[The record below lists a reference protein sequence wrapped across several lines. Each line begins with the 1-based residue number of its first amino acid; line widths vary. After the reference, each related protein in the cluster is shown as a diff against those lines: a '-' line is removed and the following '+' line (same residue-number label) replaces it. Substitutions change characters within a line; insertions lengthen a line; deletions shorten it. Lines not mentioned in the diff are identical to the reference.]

1 MEVTIRQVPAQPD
14 IQEQQEAWLFHGT
27 KYSVEVNP
35 MKKVTIFVSLLLL
48 LFLTACNARSAESDA
63 QQPTQPQAES
73 VASQVDVSGL
83 PEGQCYRQTPYL
95 NPIGISQPEGQCVW
109 NGKVYSFSN
118 APAKLGVT
126 DANGNSE
133 ALELPDVEYIYSVC
147 ETGDTLALLAGANPL
162 FFAGTDDEQSA
173 QASSDGGHAIYIYDE
188 TRHLTGSISLAER
201 GADAPYELDSN
212 GTDYFMLFSDAVV
225 RVGSD
230 GTQLAKSGDMGG
242 RLLQLVCVDGAVF
255 VRVEGDVIYQ
265 TEKIVR
271 LNAQTLETEGELSC
285 DGLDIQGMGKAED
298 GTLLLISGEY
308 LLRPDFDAGTLTAIL
323 HWADNANT
331 SVNNYRSVMET
342 ESGFF
347 AWNSDVEAACFYEK
361 LPEGETLENPTVIT
375 LFAGTGSYDIEIA
388 AANFQKLYPQYR
400 IDITAAESDEQTELA
415 LTELGAG
422 KGYDM
427 YLLYDTQWAQL
438 DDAVFFED
446 LTRWMEADST
456 KPLERIRPSVLRQAQ
471 KNGGVYRLPVD
482 YTILTYA
489 ADPEQ
494 LPDCRPE
501 TVLRA
506 CEQGDDTLYPFARN
520 SDYSSQMAKRC
531 AIDYVDAA
539 QGTCNFECDSFYA
552 QLALLRRQQEALDA
566 LPKNLDV
573 AATCDGLLYYY
584 VILSADSIVYQP
596 GRYVYPELK
605 QYVYYAYPSDYDS
618 GCQLDFN
625 SLLSIN
631 TKSEQKAGAWAF
643 LSYLLSESYQQSM
656 NYLPVSDTVLQEQF
670 AQLLAQEKITQE
682 NIDTFYALVDHAQK
696 PDYPTE
702 PIEQIILEEM
712 AAYLDGAIDEKT
724 TAERIQSRAGLY
736 LMEQK
741 ESFFLNRTESKG
753 NAAMTLTIY
762 NLSASPSGE
771 KTCTLSAED
780 AAVVETLF
788 SIDSMTPT
796 ANDSESVCAYRFDI
810 ENRSYLLDDSLD
822 YVDAIL
828 RESEDDYKYYGEHL
842 SDAEIESLREIIE
855 AYAE

>member
-1 MEVTIRQVPAQPD
+1 
-14 IQEQQEAWLFHGT
+14 
-27 KYSVEVNP
+27 
-35 MKKVTIFVSLLLL
+35 MKKTVFPFFLLLL
-48 LFLTACNARSAESDA
+48 LFLTACNARSAESDV
-63 QQPTQPQAES
+63 QQSTQPKAES

-83 PEGQCYRQTPYL
+83 PEGQCYNQTPYL
-95 NPIGISQPEGQCVW
+95 NPIGISYPEGQCVW
-109 NGKVYSFSN
+109 NDKVYSFSN

-133 ALELPDVEYIYSVC
+133 VLELPDVEYIYSVC

-173 QASSDGGHAIYIYDE
+173 QASSDGGHAIYLYDE
-188 TRHLTGSISLAER
+188 TGNLTGSIPLTER
-201 GADAPYELDSN
+201 CTDAPYELDSN

-225 RVGSD
+225 RVGDD
-230 GTQLAKSGDMGG
+230 GTQLAKSGDIGG

-255 VRVEGDVIYQ
+255 VRVEGDAIYQ
-265 TEKIVR
+265 TEKIIR
-271 LNAQTLETEGELSC
+271 LDAQTLETETEFSC

-298 GTLLLISGEY
+298 GTLLLISGVY
-308 LLRPDFDAGTLTAIL
+308 LLRPDFEAGKLTAIL
-323 HWADNANT
+323 HLADNANT
-331 SVNNYRSVMET
+331 SVNNYRSVLET
-342 ESGFF
+342 EHGFF

-361 LPEGETLENPTVIT
+361 LPEGETLEDPTVIT

-388 AANFQKLYPQYR
+388 AANFQKLYQQYR

-446 LTRWMEADST
+446 LTRWMEADSA

-482 YTILTYA
+482 YTILIYA
-489 ADPEQ
+489 ADPE
-494 LPDCRPE
+494 LLSDNTPE

-506 CEQGDDTLYPFARN
+506 CEQDGIELYPFAFIT
-520 SDYSSQMAKRC
+520 DYSSQMAKRC
-531 AIDYVDAA
+531 AMDYVDAA
-539 QGTCNFECDSFYA
+539 QGTCNFQCDSFYA
-552 QLALLRRQQEALDA
+552 QLALLRRQQEALDT

-596 GRYVYPELK
+596 GRYAYPELK

-643 LSYLLSESYQQSM
+643 LSYLLSEAYQQSM
-656 NYLPVSDTVLQEQF
+656 NYLPVSDMVLQEQF

-682 NIDTFYALVDHAQK
+682 DIDTFYALVDHAQK

-702 PIEQIILEEM
+702 PIEKIIQEEM
-712 AAYLDGAIDEKT
+712 AAYIDGAIEEKT
-724 TAERIQSRAGLY
+724 TAERIQSRVSLY

-741 ESFFLNRTESKG
+741 
-753 NAAMTLTIY
+753 
-762 NLSASPSGE
+762 
-771 KTCTLSAED
+771 
-780 AAVVETLF
+780 VE
-788 SIDSMTPT
+788 
-796 ANDSESVCAYRFDI
+796 
-810 ENRSYLLDDSLD
+810 
-822 YVDAIL
+822 
-828 RESEDDYKYYGEHL
+828 
-842 SDAEIESLREIIE
+842 
-855 AYAE
+855 

>member
-1 MEVTIRQVPAQPD
+1 MKIRTSSSKAYKTQESAQS
-14 IQEQQEAWLFHGT
+14 QEQPKHGI
-27 KYSVEVNP
+27 EMNH
-35 MKKVTIFVSLLLL
+35 MKKTIFSLFLLLL
-48 LFLTACNARSAESDA
+48 LFLTACDARSNALDA
-63 QQPTQPQAES
+63 QKEAQPQAEVS
-73 VASQVDVSGL
+73 LPVDISGL
-83 PEGQCYRQTPYL
+83 PEGQCYRQMPYL
-95 NPIGISQPEGQCVW
+95 NPIGISYPEGQCVW
-109 NGKVYSFSN
+109 NDKVYSFSN

-133 ALELPDVEYIYSVC
+133 ALELPDAEFIYSVC

-173 QASSDGGHAIYIYDE
+173 QASSDGGHAIYLYDE
-188 TRHLTGSISLAER
+188 TGHLTGSIPLAECS
-201 GADAPYELDSN
+201 ADAPYELDSN
-212 GTDYFMLFSDAVV
+212 GTDYFVLFSDTVV
-225 RVGSD
+225 RVGAD
-230 GTQLAKSGDMGG
+230 GTELAKSGDIGG
-242 RLLQLVCVDGAVF
+242 RLLQLVCADGAVF
-255 VRVEGDVIYQ
+255 GRVEGDAIYQ

-271 LNAQTLETEGELSC
+271 LNAQTLETETEFSC

-298 GTLLLISGEY
+298 GALLLISGEY
-308 LLRPDFDAGTLTAIL
+308 LLRPDFDAGKLTAIL

-331 SVNNYRSVMET
+331 SVNNYRSVLET

-361 LPEGETLENPTVIT
+361 LPEGETLEDPTVIT

-456 KPLERIRPSVLRQAQ
+456 KPLERIRPSVLRQVQ

-539 QGTCNFECDSFYA
+539 QETCNFECDSFYA

-724 TAERIQSRAGLY
+724 TAERIQSRVSLY

-741 ESFFLNRTESKG
+741 
-753 NAAMTLTIY
+753 
-762 NLSASPSGE
+762 
-771 KTCTLSAED
+771 
-780 AAVVETLF
+780 VE
-788 SIDSMTPT
+788 
-796 ANDSESVCAYRFDI
+796 
-810 ENRSYLLDDSLD
+810 
-822 YVDAIL
+822 
-828 RESEDDYKYYGEHL
+828 
-842 SDAEIESLREIIE
+842 
-855 AYAE
+855 

>member
-1 MEVTIRQVPAQPD
+1 
-14 IQEQQEAWLFHGT
+14 
-27 KYSVEVNP
+27 
-35 MKKVTIFVSLLLL
+35 MKKTIFAFFLIFLLS
-48 LFLTACNARSAESDA
+48 LTACSARSSAPDA
-63 QQPTQPQAES
+63 QQTSEPQAETS
-73 VASQVDVSGL
+73 SQVDISEL
-83 PEGQCYRQTPYL
+83 PDGQCYRQTPYL

-133 ALELPDVEYIYSVC
+133 ALELPDAEYLYGVC
-147 ETGDTLALLAGANPL
+147 GAGDTLAVLAGANPL

-242 RLLQLVCVDGAVF
+242 RLLQLVCADNAVY
-255 VRVEGDVIYQ
+255 VCVEGVRIYQ
-265 TEKIVR
+265 TEKVVR
-271 LNAQTLETEGELSC
+271 LNAQTLEPEAELSC
-285 DGLDIQGMGKAED
+285 AGLDIQGMGTAAD

-308 LLRPDFDAGTLTAIL
+308 LLRPDFAAGTMTAIL

-331 SVNNYRSVMET
+331 SVNNYRSVLET
-342 ESGFF
+342 ETGFF

-361 LPEGETLENPTVIT
+361 LPDGETLEDPTVIT
-375 LFAGTGSYDIEIA
+375 LFAGAGSYDIEIA

-400 IDITAAESDEQTELA
+400 IDITASESDEQTDLA

-422 KGYDM
+422 KGYDL
-427 YLLYDTQWAQL
+427 YLLYDSQWTQL

-446 LTRWMEADST
+446 LTRWMEADNS
-456 KPLERIRPSVLRQAQ
+456 KPLERIRPSVLRQMQ
-471 KNGGVYRLPVD
+471 KKGGIYRLPLT

-489 ADPEQ
+489 ADAEQ
-494 LPDCRPE
+494 LSDNTPE
-501 TVLRA
+501 TVLQA
-506 CEQGDDTLYPFARN
+506 CEQGGEELYPFARN
-520 SDYSSQMAKRC
+520 ADYSSLLAARC
-531 AIDYVDAA
+531 AVDYVDAA

-552 QLALLRRQQEALDA
+552 QLALLRRQKAALDT

-573 AATCDGLLYYY
+573 ADIRDGLLYYY

-596 GRYVYPELK
+596 GRYGYPELK
-605 QYVYYAYPSDYDS
+605 QSVYYAYPSDHDG
-618 GCQLDFN
+618 GCQLEFG

-631 TKSEQKAGAWAF
+631 TQSEQKSGAWAF
-643 LSYLLSESYQQSM
+643 LSYLLSDACQQSV

-670 AQLLAQEKITQE
+670 KQLLTEETVTQE
-682 NIDTFYALVDHAQK
+682 DIDTFYALVDHAQK

-702 PIEQIILEEM
+702 PIEQIIEEEM

-741 ESFFLNRTESKG
+741 
-753 NAAMTLTIY
+753 
-762 NLSASPSGE
+762 
-771 KTCTLSAED
+771 
-780 AAVVETLF
+780 VE
-788 SIDSMTPT
+788 
-796 ANDSESVCAYRFDI
+796 
-810 ENRSYLLDDSLD
+810 
-822 YVDAIL
+822 
-828 RESEDDYKYYGEHL
+828 
-842 SDAEIESLREIIE
+842 
-855 AYAE
+855 

>member
-1 MEVTIRQVPAQPD
+1 
-14 IQEQQEAWLFHGT
+14 
-27 KYSVEVNP
+27 
-35 MKKVTIFVSLLLL
+35 MKKTVFPFFLLLL
-48 LFLTACNARSAESDA
+48 LFLTACNARSAESDV
-63 QQPTQPQAES
+63 QQSTQPKAES

-83 PEGQCYRQTPYL
+83 PEGQCYNQTPYL
-95 NPIGISQPEGQCVW
+95 NPIGISYPEGQCVW
-109 NGKVYSFSN
+109 NDKVYSFSN

-133 ALELPDVEYIYSVC
+133 VLELPDVEYIYSVC

-173 QASSDGGHAIYIYDE
+173 QASSDGGHAIYLYDE
-188 TRHLTGSISLAER
+188 TGNLTGSIPLTER
-201 GADAPYELDSN
+201 CTDAPYELDSN

-225 RVGSD
+225 RVGDD
-230 GTQLAKSGDMGG
+230 GTQLAKSGDIGG

-255 VRVEGDVIYQ
+255 VRVEGDAIYQ
-265 TEKIVR
+265 TEKIIR
-271 LNAQTLETEGELSC
+271 LDAQTLETETEFSC

-298 GTLLLISGEY
+298 GTLLLISGVY
-308 LLRPDFDAGTLTAIL
+308 LLRPDFEAGKLTAIL
-323 HWADNANT
+323 HLADNANT
-331 SVNNYRSVMET
+331 SVNNYRSVLET
-342 ESGFF
+342 EHGFF

-361 LPEGETLENPTVIT
+361 LPEGETLEDPTVIT

-446 LTRWMEADST
+446 LTRWMEADSA

-482 YTILTYA
+482 YTILIYA
-489 ADPEQ
+489 ADPE
-494 LPDCRPE
+494 LLSDNTPE

-506 CEQGDDTLYPFARN
+506 CEQDGIELYPFAFIT
-520 SDYSSQMAKRC
+520 DYSSQMAKSC
-531 AIDYVDAA
+531 AMDYVDAA
-539 QGTCNFECDSFYA
+539 QGTCNFQCDSFYA
-552 QLALLRRQQEALDA
+552 QLALLRRQQEALDT

-596 GRYVYPELK
+596 GRYAYPELK

-643 LSYLLSESYQQSM
+643 LSYLLSEAYQQSM
-656 NYLPVSDTVLQEQF
+656 NYLPVSDMVLQEQF

-682 NIDTFYALVDHAQK
+682 DIDTFYALVDHAQK

-702 PIEQIILEEM
+702 PIEKIIQEEM
-712 AAYLDGAIDEKT
+712 AAYIDGAIEEKT
-724 TAERIQSRAGLY
+724 TAERIQSRVSLY

-741 ESFFLNRTESKG
+741 
-753 NAAMTLTIY
+753 
-762 NLSASPSGE
+762 
-771 KTCTLSAED
+771 
-780 AAVVETLF
+780 VE
-788 SIDSMTPT
+788 
-796 ANDSESVCAYRFDI
+796 
-810 ENRSYLLDDSLD
+810 
-822 YVDAIL
+822 
-828 RESEDDYKYYGEHL
+828 
-842 SDAEIESLREIIE
+842 
-855 AYAE
+855 

>member
-1 MEVTIRQVPAQPD
+1 MFLPVASRWTLFLPATPRWIEPPLD
-14 IQEQQEAWLFHGT
+14 IQDRLQQGARFFRAPKQTIWVTH
-27 KYSVEVNP
+27 
-35 MKKVTIFVSLLLL
+35 MKKTVFSIFLLLL
-48 LFLTACNARSAESDA
+48 LFLTACNARSAESDV
-63 QQPTQPQAES
+63 QQSTQPKAES
-73 VASQVDVSGL
+73 VAAQVDVSGL
-83 PEGQCYRQTPYL
+83 PEGQCYNQTPYL
-95 NPIGISQPEGQCVW
+95 NPIGISYPEGQCVW

-133 ALELPDVEYIYSVC
+133 ALELPDAEYIYSVC

-173 QASSDGGHAIYIYDE
+173 QASSDGGHAIYLYDE
-188 TRHLTGSISLAER
+188 TGNLTGSIPLTER
-201 GADAPYELDSN
+201 CTDAPYELDSN

-225 RVGSD
+225 LVGAD
-230 GTQLAKSGDMGG
+230 GTELAKSGDIGG

-285 DGLDIQGMGKAED
+285 DGLDIQGMGKAAD

-331 SVNNYRSVMET
+331 SVNNYRTVLET

-361 LPEGETLENPTVIT
+361 LPEGETLEDPTVIT

-456 KPLERIRPSVLRQAQ
+456 KPLERIRPSVLRQVQ

-539 QGTCNFECDSFYA
+539 QETCNFECDSFYA

-596 GRYVYPELK
+596 GRYAYPELK

-682 NIDTFYALVDHAQK
+682 DIDTFYALVDHAQK

-724 TAERIQSRAGLY
+724 TAERIQSRVSLY

-741 ESFFLNRTESKG
+741 
-753 NAAMTLTIY
+753 
-762 NLSASPSGE
+762 
-771 KTCTLSAED
+771 
-780 AAVVETLF
+780 VE
-788 SIDSMTPT
+788 
-796 ANDSESVCAYRFDI
+796 
-810 ENRSYLLDDSLD
+810 
-822 YVDAIL
+822 
-828 RESEDDYKYYGEHL
+828 
-842 SDAEIESLREIIE
+842 
-855 AYAE
+855 

>member
-1 MEVTIRQVPAQPD
+1 MKIRTSSSKAYKTQESAQS
-14 IQEQQEAWLFHGT
+14 QEQPKHGI
-27 KYSVEVNP
+27 EMNH
-35 MKKVTIFVSLLLL
+35 MKKTIFSLFLLLL
-48 LFLTACNARSAESDA
+48 LFLTACDARSNALDA
-63 QQPTQPQAES
+63 QKEAQPQAEVS
-73 VASQVDVSGL
+73 LPVDISGL
-83 PEGQCYRQTPYL
+83 PEGQCYRQMPYL
-95 NPIGISQPEGQCVW
+95 NPIGISYPEGQCVW
-109 NGKVYSFSN
+109 NDKVYSFSN
-118 APAKLGVT
+118 VPAKLGVT

-133 ALELPDVEYIYSVC
+133 ALELPDAEFIYSVC

-173 QASSDGGHAIYIYDE
+173 QASSDGGHAIYLYDE
-188 TRHLTGSISLAER
+188 TGHLTGSIPLAECS
-201 GADAPYELDSN
+201 ADAPYELDSN
-212 GTDYFMLFSDAVV
+212 GTDYFVLFSDTVV
-225 RVGSD
+225 RVGAD
-230 GTQLAKSGDMGG
+230 GTELAKSGDIGG
-242 RLLQLVCVDGAVF
+242 RLLQLVCADGAVF
-255 VRVEGDVIYQ
+255 GRVEGDAIYQ

-271 LNAQTLETEGELSC
+271 LNAQTLETETELSC
-285 DGLDIQGMGKAED
+285 DGLDIQGMGKAAD

-331 SVNNYRSVMET
+331 SVNNYRTVLET

-361 LPEGETLENPTVIT
+361 LPEGETLEDPTVIT

-456 KPLERIRPSVLRQAQ
+456 KPLERIRPSVLQQMQ
-471 KNGGVYRLPVD
+471 KNGGIYRLPLT

-494 LPDCRPE
+494 LSDSRPE
-501 TVLRA
+501 TVLQA
-506 CEQGDDTLYPFARN
+506 CEHGGEELYPFTFVT
-520 SDYSSQMAKRC
+520 DYSSQMARRC

-552 QLALLRRQQEALDA
+552 QLALLRRQKAALDT

-596 GRYVYPELK
+596 GRYLYPELK
-605 QYVYYAYPSDYDS
+605 QYVYYAYPSDYAG
-618 GCQLDFN
+618 GCQLEFD
-625 SLLSIN
+625 SQLSIN
-631 TKSEQKAGAWAF
+631 SQSEQKEGAWAF
-643 LSYLLSESYQQSM
+643 LSYLLSDAYQQSV
-656 NYLPVSDTVLQEQF
+656 YSLPVNDMVLQEQF
-670 AQLLAQEKITQE
+670 AQLLAEEKVTQE
-682 NIDTFYALVDHAQK
+682 DIDTLYALVDHAQK

-702 PIEQIILEEM
+702 PIEQIIQEEM
-712 AAYLDGAIDEKT
+712 AAYLDGVIDEKT

-741 ESFFLNRTESKG
+741 
-753 NAAMTLTIY
+753 
-762 NLSASPSGE
+762 
-771 KTCTLSAED
+771 
-780 AAVVETLF
+780 VQ
-788 SIDSMTPT
+788 
-796 ANDSESVCAYRFDI
+796 
-810 ENRSYLLDDSLD
+810 
-822 YVDAIL
+822 
-828 RESEDDYKYYGEHL
+828 
-842 SDAEIESLREIIE
+842 
-855 AYAE
+855 

>member
-1 MEVTIRQVPAQPD
+1 
-14 IQEQQEAWLFHGT
+14 
-27 KYSVEVNP
+27 
-35 MKKVTIFVSLLLL
+35 MKKTVFPFFLLLL

-63 QQPTQPQAES
+63 QQPTQPQVES

-95 NPIGISQPEGQCVW
+95 NPIGISYPEGQCVW

-133 ALELPDVEYIYSVC
+133 VLELPDVEYIYSVC

-173 QASSDGGHAIYIYDE
+173 QASSDGGHAIYLYDE
-188 TRHLTGSISLAER
+188 TGNLTGSIPLTER
-201 GADAPYELDSN
+201 CTDAPYELDSN

-225 RVGSD
+225 RVGDD
-230 GTQLAKSGDMGG
+230 GTQLAKSGDIGG
-242 RLLQLVCVDGAVF
+242 RLLQLVCVDNAVY
-255 VRVEGDVIYQ
+255 VCVEGGRIYQ
-265 TEKIVR
+265 TEKVVR
-271 LNAQTLETEGELSC
+271 LNAQTLEPEAELSC
-285 DGLDIQGMGKAED
+285 AGLDIQGMGTAAD

-308 LLRPDFDAGTLTAIL
+308 LLRPDFAAGTMTAIL

-331 SVNNYRSVMET
+331 SVNNYRSVLET
-342 ESGFF
+342 ETGFF

-361 LPEGETLENPTVIT
+361 LPDGETLEDPTVIT
-375 LFAGTGSYDIEIA
+375 LFAGAGSYDIEIA

-446 LTRWMEADST
+446 LTRWMEADSA

-482 YTILTYA
+482 YTILIYA
-489 ADPEQ
+489 ADPE
-494 LPDCRPE
+494 LLSDNTPE

-506 CEQGDDTLYPFARN
+506 CEQDGIELYPFAFIT
-520 SDYSSQMAKRC
+520 DYSSQMAKRC
-531 AIDYVDAA
+531 AMDYVDAA
-539 QGTCNFECDSFYA
+539 QGTCNFQCDSFYA
-552 QLALLRRQQEALDA
+552 QLALLRRQQEALDT

-596 GRYVYPELK
+596 GRYAYPELK

-682 NIDTFYALVDHAQK
+682 DIDTFYALVDHAQK

-702 PIEQIILEEM
+702 PIEKTIQEEM
-712 AAYLDGAIDEKT
+712 AAYIDGAIDEKT
-724 TAERIQSRAGLY
+724 TAERIQSRVSLY

-741 ESFFLNRTESKG
+741 
-753 NAAMTLTIY
+753 
-762 NLSASPSGE
+762 
-771 KTCTLSAED
+771 
-780 AAVVETLF
+780 VE
-788 SIDSMTPT
+788 
-796 ANDSESVCAYRFDI
+796 
-810 ENRSYLLDDSLD
+810 
-822 YVDAIL
+822 
-828 RESEDDYKYYGEHL
+828 
-842 SDAEIESLREIIE
+842 
-855 AYAE
+855 

>member
-1 MEVTIRQVPAQPD
+1 
-14 IQEQQEAWLFHGT
+14 
-27 KYSVEVNP
+27 
-35 MKKVTIFVSLLLL
+35 MKKTVFSFFFLLL
-48 LFLTACNARSAESDA
+48 LFLTACNARSAESDV
-63 QQPTQPQAES
+63 QQSTQPKAES

-83 PEGQCYRQTPYL
+83 PEGQCYNQTPYL
-95 NPIGISQPEGQCVW
+95 NPIGISYPEGQCVW
-109 NGKVYSFSN
+109 NDKVYSFSN

-133 ALELPDVEYIYSVC
+133 VLELPDVEYIYSVC

-173 QASSDGGHAIYIYDE
+173 QASSDGGHAIYLYDE
-188 TRHLTGSISLAER
+188 TGNLTGSIPLTER
-201 GADAPYELDSN
+201 CTDAPYELDSN

-225 RVGSD
+225 RVGDD
-230 GTQLAKSGDMGG
+230 GTQLAKSGDIGG

-255 VRVEGDVIYQ
+255 VRVEGDAIYQ
-265 TEKIVR
+265 TEKIIR
-271 LNAQTLETEGELSC
+271 LDAQTLETETEFSC

-298 GTLLLISGEY
+298 GTLLLISGVY
-308 LLRPDFDAGTLTAIL
+308 LLRPDFEAGKLTAIL
-323 HWADNANT
+323 HLADNANT
-331 SVNNYRSVMET
+331 SVNNYRSVLET
-342 ESGFF
+342 EHGFF

-361 LPEGETLENPTVIT
+361 LPEGETLEDPTVIT

-446 LTRWMEADST
+446 LTRWMEADSA

-482 YTILTYA
+482 YTILIYA
-489 ADPEQ
+489 ADPE
-494 LPDCRPE
+494 LLSDNTPE

-506 CEQGDDTLYPFARN
+506 CEQDGIELYPFAFIT
-520 SDYSSQMAKRC
+520 DYSSQMAKRC
-531 AIDYVDAA
+531 AMDYVDAA
-539 QGTCNFECDSFYA
+539 QGTCNFQCDSFYA
-552 QLALLRRQQEALDA
+552 QLALLRRQQEALDT

-596 GRYVYPELK
+596 GRYAYPELK

-643 LSYLLSESYQQSM
+643 LSYLLSEAYQQSM
-656 NYLPVSDTVLQEQF
+656 NYLPVSDMVLQEQF

-682 NIDTFYALVDHAQK
+682 DIDTFYALVDHAQK

-702 PIEQIILEEM
+702 PIEKIIQEEM
-712 AAYLDGAIDEKT
+712 AAYIDGAIEEKT
-724 TAERIQSRAGLY
+724 TAERIQSRVSLY

-741 ESFFLNRTESKG
+741 
-753 NAAMTLTIY
+753 
-762 NLSASPSGE
+762 
-771 KTCTLSAED
+771 
-780 AAVVETLF
+780 VE
-788 SIDSMTPT
+788 
-796 ANDSESVCAYRFDI
+796 
-810 ENRSYLLDDSLD
+810 
-822 YVDAIL
+822 
-828 RESEDDYKYYGEHL
+828 
-842 SDAEIESLREIIE
+842 
-855 AYAE
+855 

>member
-1 MEVTIRQVPAQPD
+1 
-14 IQEQQEAWLFHGT
+14 
-27 KYSVEVNP
+27 
-35 MKKVTIFVSLLLL
+35 MKKTVFSFFFLLL
-48 LFLTACNARSAESDA
+48 LFMTACDAQSNAPDA
-63 QQPTQPQAES
+63 QQSTDIQAENA
-73 VASQVDVSGL
+73 ASQVDISEL
-83 PEGQCYRQTPYL
+83 PEGQCYSQTPYL
-95 NPIGISQPEGQCVW
+95 NPIGISYPEGQCVW
-109 NGKVYSFSN
+109 NDKVYSFSN

-133 ALELPDVEYIYSVC
+133 VLELPDVEYIYSVC

-173 QASSDGGHAIYIYDE
+173 QASSDGGHAIYLYDE
-188 TRHLTGSISLAER
+188 TGNLTGSIPLTER
-201 GADAPYELDSN
+201 CTDAPYELDSN

-225 RVGSD
+225 RVGDD
-230 GTQLAKSGDMGG
+230 GTQLAKSGDIGG

-255 VRVEGDVIYQ
+255 VRVEGDAIYQ
-265 TEKIVR
+265 TEKIIR
-271 LNAQTLETEGELSC
+271 LDAQTLETETEFSC

-298 GTLLLISGEY
+298 GTLLLISGVY
-308 LLRPDFDAGTLTAIL
+308 LLRPDFEAGKLTAIL
-323 HWADNANT
+323 HLADNANT
-331 SVNNYRSVMET
+331 SVNNYRSVLET
-342 ESGFF
+342 EHGFF

-361 LPEGETLENPTVIT
+361 LPEGETLEDPTVIT

-446 LTRWMEADST
+446 LTRWMEADSA

-482 YTILTYA
+482 YTILIYA
-489 ADPEQ
+489 ADPE
-494 LPDCRPE
+494 LLSDNTPE

-506 CEQGDDTLYPFARN
+506 CEQDGIELYPFAFIT
-520 SDYSSQMAKRC
+520 DYSSQMAKRC
-531 AIDYVDAA
+531 AMDYVDAA
-539 QGTCNFECDSFYA
+539 QGTCNFQCDSFYA
-552 QLALLRRQQEALDA
+552 QLALLRRQQEALDT

-596 GRYVYPELK
+596 GRYAYPELK

-643 LSYLLSESYQQSM
+643 LSYLLSEAYQQSM
-656 NYLPVSDTVLQEQF
+656 NYLPVSDMVLQEQF

-682 NIDTFYALVDHAQK
+682 DIDTFYALVDHAQK

-702 PIEQIILEEM
+702 PIEKIIQEEM
-712 AAYLDGAIDEKT
+712 AAYIDGAIEEKT
-724 TAERIQSRAGLY
+724 TAERIQSRVSLY

-741 ESFFLNRTESKG
+741 
-753 NAAMTLTIY
+753 
-762 NLSASPSGE
+762 
-771 KTCTLSAED
+771 
-780 AAVVETLF
+780 VE
-788 SIDSMTPT
+788 
-796 ANDSESVCAYRFDI
+796 
-810 ENRSYLLDDSLD
+810 
-822 YVDAIL
+822 
-828 RESEDDYKYYGEHL
+828 
-842 SDAEIESLREIIE
+842 
-855 AYAE
+855 

>member
-1 MEVTIRQVPAQPD
+1 
-14 IQEQQEAWLFHGT
+14 
-27 KYSVEVNP
+27 

-63 QQPTQPQAES
+63 QQSTDIQAENA
-73 VASQVDVSGL
+73 ASQVDISEL
-83 PEGQCYRQTPYL
+83 PEGQCYSQTPYL
-95 NPIGISQPEGQCVW
+95 NPIGISYPEGQCVW

-225 RVGSD
+225 RVGAD
-230 GTQLAKSGDMGG
+230 GMQLAKSGDMGG

-255 VRVEGDVIYQ
+255 VRVEGDAIYQ

-271 LNAQTLETEGELSC
+271 LNAQTLETETELSC
-285 DGLDIQGMGKAED
+285 DGLDIQGMGKAAD

-308 LLRPDFDAGTLTAIL
+308 LLRPDFDAGTLKAIL
-323 HWADNANT
+323 HWEDNANT
-331 SVNNYRSVMET
+331 SVNNYHSALET
-342 ESGFF
+342 ETGFF

-361 LPEGETLENPTVIT
+361 LPEGETLEDPTVIT

-422 KGYDM
+422 KGYDL
-427 YLLYDTQWAQL
+427 YLLYDSQWTQL

-446 LTRWMEADST
+446 LTRWMEADNS
-456 KPLERIRPSVLRQAQ
+456 KPLERIRPSVLRQMQ
-471 KNGGVYRLPVD
+471 KNGGIYRLPLT

-494 LPDCRPE
+494 LSDNKPE

-506 CEQGDDTLYPFARN
+506 SEQGGEEFYPFAFN
-520 SDYSSQMAKRC
+520 LDYSPQMAERC

-552 QLALLRRQQEALDA
+552 QLALLRRQKAALDT

-573 AATCDGLLYYY
+573 ADIRDGLLYYY

-605 QYVYYAYPSDYDS
+605 QSVYYAYPSDYDS

-625 SLLSIN
+625 RLLSIN

-682 NIDTFYALVDHAQK
+682 DIDTFYALVDHAQK

-702 PIEQIILEEM
+702 PIEKIIQEEM
-712 AAYLDGAIDEKT
+712 AAYIDGAIDEKT

-828 RESEDDYKYYGEHL
+828 RESEDDYKYYGKHL

>member
-1 MEVTIRQVPAQPD
+1 
-14 IQEQQEAWLFHGT
+14 
-27 KYSVEVNP
+27 
-35 MKKVTIFVSLLLL
+35 MKKTVFPFFLLLL
-48 LFLTACNARSAESDA
+48 LFLTACNARSAESDV
-63 QQPTQPQAES
+63 QQSTQPKAES

-83 PEGQCYRQTPYL
+83 PEGQCYNQTPYL
-95 NPIGISQPEGQCVW
+95 NPIGISYPEGQCVW
-109 NGKVYSFSN
+109 NDKVYSFSN

-133 ALELPDVEYIYSVC
+133 VLELPDVEYIYSVC

-173 QASSDGGHAIYIYDE
+173 QASSDGGHAIYLYDE
-188 TRHLTGSISLAER
+188 TGNLTGSIPLTER
-201 GADAPYELDSN
+201 CTDAPYELDSN

-225 RVGSD
+225 RVGDD
-230 GTQLAKSGDMGG
+230 GTQLAKSGDIGG

-255 VRVEGDVIYQ
+255 VRVEGDAIYQ
-265 TEKIVR
+265 TEKIIR
-271 LNAQTLETEGELSC
+271 LDAQTLETETEFSC

-298 GTLLLISGEY
+298 GTLLLISGVY
-308 LLRPDFDAGTLTAIL
+308 LLRPDFEAGKLTAIL
-323 HWADNANT
+323 HLADNANT
-331 SVNNYRSVMET
+331 SVNNYRSVLET
-342 ESGFF
+342 EHGFF

-361 LPEGETLENPTVIT
+361 LPEGETLEDPTVIT

-446 LTRWMEADST
+446 LTRWMEADSA

-482 YTILTYA
+482 YTILIYA
-489 ADPEQ
+489 ADPE
-494 LPDCRPE
+494 LLSDNTPE

-506 CEQGDDTLYPFARN
+506 CEQDGIELYPFAFIT
-520 SDYSSQMAKRC
+520 DYSSQMAKRC
-531 AIDYVDAA
+531 AMDYVDAA
-539 QGTCNFECDSFYA
+539 QGTCNFQCDSFYA
-552 QLALLRRQQEALDA
+552 QLALLRRQQEALDT

-596 GRYVYPELK
+596 GRYAYPELK

-643 LSYLLSESYQQSM
+643 LSYLLSEAYQQSM
-656 NYLPVSDTVLQEQF
+656 NYLPVSDMVLQEQF

-682 NIDTFYALVDHAQK
+682 DIDTFYALVDHAQK

-702 PIEQIILEEM
+702 PIEKIIQEEM
-712 AAYLDGAIDEKT
+712 AAYIDGAIEEKT
-724 TAERIQSRAGLY
+724 TAERIQSRVLLY

-741 ESFFLNRTESKG
+741 
-753 NAAMTLTIY
+753 
-762 NLSASPSGE
+762 
-771 KTCTLSAED
+771 
-780 AAVVETLF
+780 VE
-788 SIDSMTPT
+788 
-796 ANDSESVCAYRFDI
+796 
-810 ENRSYLLDDSLD
+810 
-822 YVDAIL
+822 
-828 RESEDDYKYYGEHL
+828 
-842 SDAEIESLREIIE
+842 
-855 AYAE
+855 